1 MKKREKEREREN
13 STRPLSIF
21 LSIAIELI
29 RSEIPSTPF
38 KRTLKSTRIEM
49 IYKYIL
55 SQEED
60 ERSMKRLEQFIENL
74 ARKMEQHLDW
84 VLQNKGFL
92 LLLLVSLV
100 SYSRRE
106 PIRDAS
112 LYTRLLLTF
121 VIIF

>member
-1 MKKREKEREREN
+1 
-13 STRPLSIF
+13 
-21 LSIAIELI
+21 
-29 RSEIPSTPF
+29 
-38 KRTLKSTRIEM
+38 M

-55 SQEED
+55 FQEED

-92 LLLLVSLV
+92 LLLVSLV